1 MTVRTEFGPCML
13 KRGIGAAE
21 CRPGNAWYDM
31 KMARGTRPRE
41 QAGEPFFDG
50 GDMRASVDN

>member
-1 MTVRTEFGPCML
+1 
-13 KRGIGAAE
+13 
-21 CRPGNAWYDM
+21 M